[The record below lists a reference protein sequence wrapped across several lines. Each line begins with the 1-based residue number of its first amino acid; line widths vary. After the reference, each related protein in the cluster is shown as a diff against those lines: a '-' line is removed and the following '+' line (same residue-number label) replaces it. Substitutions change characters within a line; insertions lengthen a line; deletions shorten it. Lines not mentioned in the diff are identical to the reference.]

1 MTPHDVLAVYGGLM
15 LKVHYEAEGKQKSFI
30 QYLPAS
36 LLQEQIDEIVAEAKG
51 S

>member
-1 MTPHDVLAVYGGLM
+1 M

-36 LLQEQIDEIVAEAKG
+36 LLQEQLDEIVAEAKG